1 MFVSFLFRIKLENE
15 MKFISI
21 LFMYGKL
28 NLLVLVEI
36 RYKFHSLK
44 FIEITHWIL
53 EEAEHV

>member
-1 MFVSFLFRIKLENE
+1 
-15 MKFISI
+15 MKFISM

-44 FIEITHWIL
+44 FIEITQWIL

>member
-1 MFVSFLFRIKLENE
+1 
-15 MKFISI
+15 MKFISM
-21 LFMYGKL
+21 LFMYEKL